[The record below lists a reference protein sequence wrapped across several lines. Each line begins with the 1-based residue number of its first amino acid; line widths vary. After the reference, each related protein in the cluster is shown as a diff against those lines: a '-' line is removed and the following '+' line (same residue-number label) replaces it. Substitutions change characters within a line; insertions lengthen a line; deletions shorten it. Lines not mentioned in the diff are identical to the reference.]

1 MPALSIL
8 VADDEAD
15 LRDLVQLTLEHEGH
29 KVTVTSDGRKAAQ
42 VLSEGRF
49 DLLVTDV
56 LMPDGDGIELIS
68 HVRTQYPAMKVIVMT
83 SGGQISRREYLTMAK
98 HLGAD
103 VGLEKPFNRDQL
115 LAAVK
120 AALSGVS

>member
-8 VADDEAD
+8 VADDEPD
-15 LRDLVQLTLEHEGH
+15 LRDLVQLTLEQEGH
-29 KVTVTSDGRKAAQ
+29 QVTVTPDGKKAAQ
-42 VLSEGRF
+42 ALAKGKF

-68 HVRTQYPAMKVIVMT
+68 DVRTKYPAMKVVVMT

-103 VGLEKPFNRDQL
+103 VGLEKPFNRNQL

-120 AALSGVS
+120 TALATA